1 MAADTD
7 QLPRGLVCPIVTPLK
22 TGDQVDITALD
33 RLIEHAGT
41 GADAILVGDV
51 FWGEGLV
58 LSPETRL
65 EMVSAALTIIQ
76 GRWPVLITITSQSTK
91 ATRALLIRIE
101 TFVEGSGYGGR
112 LFWVDYPVY
121 YHSNRGLPQ
130 WYASISSQT
139 STPFL
144 LGNHA
149 GLVDRRK
156 RPVKHKNIRTS
167 VLKKLSQ
174 MDVIQGLIFTGS
186 LKRST
191 HYHKAVRLR
200 RDFKF
205 YDGDEMVFVKQP
217 GADGLVA
224 GGANLL
230 PQAWQDMTASC
241 LNQCDVQQQY
251 ADHTRQMLETGVM
264 LQAFHDIY
272 TKNPAPV
279 MKEMLRVAGVLPN
292 ARTALKTPPITHAQ
306 KRAVEA
312 ICRKYDL
319 V

>member
-1 MAADTD
+1 MVADTN
-7 QLPRGLVCPIVTPLK
+7 QLPRGLVCPLVTPLK
-22 TGDQVDITALD
+22 RGDQVDLSALD
-33 RLIEHAGT
+33 RLIDHAGA
-41 GADAILVGDV
+41 GSDALLLGDV
-51 FWGEGLV
+51 FWGEGLA
-58 LSPETRL
+58 LSPQTRL

-76 GRWPVLITITSQSTK
+76 GKWPVLITITCHSMK
-91 ATRALLIRIE
+91 ATGELLSSME
-101 TFVEGSGYGGR
+101 AVVEGSGYGGKV
-112 LFWVDYPVY
+112 FWVDYPIY

-130 WYASISSQT
+130 WYMSIPCRTNS
-139 STPFL
+139 PFI

-167 VLKKLSQ
+167 VLKKLSH

-186 LKRST
+186 LKRSIN
-191 HYHKAVRLR
+191 YHRAVRLR

-205 YDGDEMVFVKQP
+205 YDGDEMVFVRRP
-217 GADGLVA
+217 SSDGLVA
-224 GGANLL
+224 AGANLL
-230 PQAWQDMTASC
+230 PDAWREMTGSC
-241 LNQCDVQQQY
+241 LNQYDVQQQY
-251 ADHTRQMLETGVM
+251 ADHTSQVMETGMM

-272 TKNPAPV
+272 SQNPAAL
-279 MKEMLRVAGVLPN
+279 MKQMLQVAGVLPN
-292 ARTALKTPPITHAQ
+292 AHTALKTPEATQTQ